1 MKRLLIV
8 FLCLLSFCQSQSY
21 IDFREIN
28 QNKIH
33 IVIVTEQQERKEMMV
48 KVNSTIKDIAKMIPI
63 DFQKRRY
70 NPNQVLHDG
79 DVLFLNSK
87 VPSKISLN
95 EADLKE
101 LMKLKGVG
109 KKMAQRILEY
119 RKEKGL
125 FQKIEDLQKVKGIG
139 DKKYE
144 ELKDQITL

>member
-1 MKRLLIV
+1 M
-8 FLCLLSFCQSQSY
+8 
-21 IDFREIN
+21 
-28 QNKIH
+28 
-33 IVIVTEQQERKEMMV
+33 
-48 KVNSTIKDIAKMIPI
+48 
-63 DFQKRRY
+63 
-70 NPNQVLHDG
+70 
-79 DVLFLNSK
+79 
-87 VPSKISLN
+87 PSKISLN

>member
-1 MKRLLIV
+1 M
-8 FLCLLSFCQSQSY
+8 
-21 IDFREIN
+21 
-28 QNKIH
+28 
-33 IVIVTEQQERKEMMV
+33 
-48 KVNSTIKDIAKMIPI
+48 
-63 DFQKRRY
+63 
-70 NPNQVLHDG
+70 
-79 DVLFLNSK
+79 FLNSK

-95 EADLKE
+95 EADLEE

-125 FQKIEDLQKVKGIG
+125 FQKLEDLQKVKGIG